1 MYRGQY
7 GEYVKLLSNT
17 GKMSTDQLTL
27 FIPSLVVL
35 ILCMNISYISFNF
48 LSLRILCEI
57 KWYPYVPKVID
68 CNEPTQ
74 GSSPLCGIQS

>member
-27 FIPSLVVL
+27 FIPSLIVL

-48 LSLRILCEI
+48 EVWESGVKSNDIPMYQ
-57 KWYPYVPKVID
+57 K
-68 CNEPTQ
+68 
-74 GSSPLCGIQS
+74 S

>member
-7 GEYVKLLSNT
+7 GEYVKLFSNT

-48 LSLRILCEI
+48 EVWESGVKSNDIPMYQ
-57 KWYPYVPKVID
+57 K
-68 CNEPTQ
+68 
-74 GSSPLCGIQS
+74 S